1 MRRQQQQQPINWGR
15 KAQGAFAGF
24 ACGAVIGLVASVLHS
39 RRFRATPQA
48 ISGALL
54 MGTVLGIGGAIRTN

>member
-1 MRRQQQQQPINWGR
+1 MPRQQQPPINWGR
-15 KAQGAFAGF
+15 KAQGAMVGFAGGAIIGF
-24 ACGAVIGLVASVLHS
+24 AASVLHS

-48 ISGALL
+48 ISGALF